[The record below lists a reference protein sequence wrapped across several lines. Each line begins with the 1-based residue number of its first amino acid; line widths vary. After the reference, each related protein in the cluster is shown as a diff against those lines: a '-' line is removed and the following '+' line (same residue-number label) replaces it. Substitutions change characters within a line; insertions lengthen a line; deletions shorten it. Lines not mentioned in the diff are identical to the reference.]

1 MKKRILS
8 FLLALLMVVEMIP
21 AQVFATEG
29 MESMPIPT
37 ETVNASTM
45 EAAANA
51 DVDPVET
58 TIAEADG
65 APADNCPYCD
75 DTLNDAGETVH
86 TENCNTNFAVDA
98 SGEVGKSAAFSNVWA
113 PALYTNEKP
122 TAGFD
127 YENGLLEA
135 AYDYDNAPLVTI
147 TDWYWDVSGPV
158 LWYRVAPL
166 EGESLPDGITTD
178 SWILQKYTN
187 EDDSANMLY
196 FVDLGILG
204 KTIAFEDASALLY
217 DGIDGNTM
225 EVDGAILRNMVVT
238 DLSTDGVDVWYRV
251 GAAVGETW
259 PEVYALYQY
268 VRASDV
274 KIVEPVKPESV
285 CDICGKPGCTAL
297 HFVCVYCG
305 EYDCGKTHLYFSKC
319 EKYDCDITHVFCG
332 ICGELDCG
340 KEHESIV
347 PVTTPV
353 IPEQPELTE
362 GADVS
367 VVDAFGNA
375 VTEEGYMLIHGKQAS
390 FSAWSALEDAEH
402 VNYQWQIRYDSRQ
415 NLWADI
421 QGQTGKGILVSP
433 AMFLNVL
440 DEENATEIRC
450 VMTSGAQ
457 SQTSLEIPVHIEQET
472 AILSID
478 RISEATSENAA
489 VVVAEDEENKVNLI
503 INYLFLKDSSIAASP
518 WAASLPKGTAY
529 SNTETPI
536 TVPTIAGYKPK
547 LDVAGSGV
555 TLDGNE
561 LTLNLS
567 AEQLNSD
574 VTVDVWYEPDYVK
587 VMVYHYHQNINNDNY
602 TLADTDIIENQ
613 YKTEQTVGDVHK
625 TYSGFYNLLYEKPV
639 VAADGSTVVEVYYNR
654 YYYLMT
660 FDLDGGYGVKP
671 IYARY
676 GADIEIQSPTK
687 AGHAFNNWTPAVP
700 ATMPVNGGTYQAIWT
715 ATTAQYTVSYWIVN
729 DDGTRTLIGTHIN
742 TGVPGSLVSG
752 KDDLGTDDGYICNE
766 ESEHVHSAACY
777 SCNHIEHNHT
787 KDCFTNIYSND
798 PGANGKDVIRELG
811 DNEPE
816 SGYVYVV
823 QVKGGNFWPKIYLN
837 GTYYAIT
844 GTDDT
849 TDPAAFSGIIEGE
862 PLGTA
867 TKVFSNETLI
877 VTKYKAKTDCGS
889 EQHIHAA
896 SCTLTCSQHEHDP
909 DKCYFQDT
917 KYLEYIA
924 SDSTDNVAYKTETDI
939 VINGDGTS
947 IVNVYYQYKKYTLRF
962 YYAATEGG
970 SDTNND
976 GVNDTGFS
984 SIKIVGGTTY
994 PFGKH
999 KDNNY
1004 STPDTSNDEA
1014 LLEHEYFNYKSEW
1027 GSISALPTLNARGL
1041 ARNYTTGAETY
1052 SQTQGTSDKS
1062 VTYHYISFDARYGDD
1077 ISGLWPCGV
1086 FNSATRTDKTNANGW
1101 AGKEAFVSAWNGEH
1115 HVKYTQD
1122 NSNQTIKGVYEK
1134 LDENLLFDPIYPD
1147 EQVVSY
1153 LCFWENGAN
1162 IGWSVPEL
1170 YRYNIYLEAYT
1181 GQDVTGKSPIIRDGK
1196 TYYLS
1201 DSYET
1206 CDNSTIGE
1214 QTQVSLTGYD
1224 KVFFDKARDGYS
1236 IAPIKDSNPA
1246 QYFEYKE
1253 MKGTDDASLLQQ
1265 SGYFDNRL
1273 YQEGY
1278 EVYFYYNAK
1287 RHPLIFWNHDDF
1299 LQDGSGSQAA
1309 YNEPLTKHFE
1319 GITVN
1324 GVEYEGA
1331 NDLVVK
1337 PEYYPKSLE
1346 PDAYEFEGWY
1356 LSPTFEPET
1365 KVIPANITM
1374 PNEPMRVYA
1383 KWVPIKHTV
1392 KFFIDN
1398 QATQTIPEQL
1408 GDAYAKFNKT
1418 VLHGT
1423 TFATTSEEFVPRT
1436 TDDENHPYKEFEFVG
1451 WFYEED
1457 GEEKAFDPVN
1467 MPVTQDLDL
1476 YAKWSLNILCP
1487 YIVYFAYDKDGDNV
1501 VDPDEYVADPIT
1513 GSTLA
1518 GNSVTIDAKGN
1529 TSLYPDY
1536 QNSYFPN
1543 VASHNFVLMPQ
1554 YDNDGNQIS
1563 TVEVFWYTLRE
1574 TVPYTVRYLDKE
1586 TGKPV
1591 EKNGT
1596 PVANK
1601 TVSDNTK
1608 AVVTENFVVVP
1619 GYKPDAFQK
1628 SLPVVP
1634 NQENVIT
1641 FYYTKD
1647 TVHAPVQVIHYIE
1660 NLGTGYTVYQET
1672 TDLNGIIGSDYT
1684 ASILNITGF
1693 DFDHATANDVTIES
1707 GQQITSQVPETGLQ
1721 LKLYYKREVYAYR
1734 VRYLEFGTDE
1744 ELAPDKFGGD
1754 HGETARYNEVVTEYA
1769 IDIEKDMDGDGKFED
1784 FQLYEATNDPQTATI
1799 KDDSTVITF
1808 YYVRCTQNLSVTKTV
1823 TGEGADPD
1831 QLFHFTLTSTATDF
1845 GGENSAYSYTV
1856 GSDTYTAVA
1865 QNDTLSFS
1873 LKKDQTAIFQKLP
1886 TAKYTVSE
1894 QYLPVGYYC
1903 EGPVQET
1910 TLTKDASETITVE
1923 NTYAPANLTITKTV
1937 TVEEIGTNT
1946 PERSD
1951 FEFTIAFPDSVTP
1964 AAAYNYVI
1972 KDKDGKPVADENGN
1986 NTRTAT
1992 VTNGQMKIYLEKDQ
2006 TAEFLNLPVGA
2017 YTVTETD
2024 YSAQGYDSNYKVN
2037 NAADYT
2043 EGEAAP
2049 VTLVKNETQA
2059 VEFMNRFP
2067 VGDLIIEKTVTKEF
2081 YGTEW
2086 IGDTFTFTV
2095 ERTTEGRP
2103 LIIGNQY
2110 RILLDDVAQD
2120 ANIVVGDDNKLTVS
2134 IPFTK
2139 AEADA
2144 VDWNAEN
2151 ANLMH
2156 KLTIKNLP
2164 AGTYQV
2170 TEAEDAVY
2178 VQAPSNR
2185 IVSGLVIPAEEV
2197 KASFTNTVKRKS
2209 GGLYLE
2215 KELIPAEGYI
2225 PNELPQGTKFSF
2237 EIELLEQP
2245 PVQDTA
2251 FKTVFPPKKYK
2262 ILNTSNELVDG
2273 DDAPTSITMKN
2284 GKFTVEIQAG
2294 QSVTVEGVP
2303 EGRYR
2308 ITEATLPYYANSFAH
2323 KEDGNWIKKPS
2334 TSTAD
2339 GQMYTEIAVKPNTTA
2354 EVKCTNTYPVYRAEL
2369 IIQKLVTKEY
2379 DRDTLP
2385 DAKFTFTV
2393 TLAEEDRQEYN
2404 YTVYDADG
2412 NNPKTG
2418 KATVENK
2425 VFVIQDLKAGQYV
2438 VVEEMPVCGY
2448 TVTESG
2454 VSAEASIQ
2462 DYNISYQVYQSTMG
2476 TDASTKPNT
2485 SGEVI
2490 ESYDTSSVSRTFAA
2504 GHTDTLVFTNQYKR
2518 HLGEL
2523 KITKQLA
2530 KDSVNTGEKF
2540 LFRITGANGF
2550 SMSIALEAGQSQ
2562 TIFDLPLGE
2571 YTVTEDT
2578 SWNWRYNLNSSNGV
2592 KVTLRNGEKAPV
2604 TAEVTFENAYS
2615 NSSWLT
2621 DTDVETNNFEKSTS
2635 ANSN

>member
-122 TAGFD
+122 AAGFD

-305 EYDCGKTHLYFSKC
+305 EYDCGKTHLYCSKC

-340 KEHESIV
+340 KDHESIV
-347 PVTTPV
+347 PATTPV

-421 QGQTGKGILVSP
+421 QGQTGKDILVSP

-503 INYLFLKDSSIAASP
+503 VNYLFSKDSAIAASP

-536 TVPTIAGYKPK
+536 TVPTIAGYKPN
-547 LDVAGSGV
+547 LDVADGV

-574 VTVDVWYEPDYVK
+574 VTVNVWYEPDYVK

-602 TLADTDIIENQ
+602 TLADTDIIEDQ
-613 YKTEQTVGDVHK
+613 YKTEDTVGDVHN

-676 GADIEIQSPTK
+676 GADIKIQSPTK

-742 TGVPGSLVSG
+742 TGVSGSLVSG
-752 KDDLGTDDGYICNE
+752 KDDLGTADGYICNE
-766 ESEHVHSAACY
+766 ESSHTHSASCY
-777 SCNHIEHNHT
+777 SCNSAGHT
-787 KDCFTNIYSND
+787 HTAGCFTNIQEKH
-798 PGANGKDVIRELG
+798 PGTNGETVIKEIDG
-811 DNEPE
+811 NEPE

-823 QVKGGNFWPKIYLN
+823 QVQGGEYWPKIYLN
-837 GTYYAIT
+837 GTYYYIP

-924 SDSTDNVAYKTETDI
+924 SDSTDNVAYKTDKDV

-947 IVNVYYQYKKYTLRF
+947 IVNVYYQYKQYTLRF

-970 SDTNND
+970 RDTNND

-999 KDNNY
+999 TDNNY

-1052 SQTQGTSDKS
+1052 SENDLS
-1062 VTYHYISFDARYGDD
+1062 VTYHYISFTARYGDN

-1086 FNSATRTDKTNANGW
+1086 FNSATRTDKDDTNKWSGT
-1101 AGKEAFVSAWNGEH
+1101 EAFVSAWNGEH
-1115 HVKYTQD
+1115 HVKYTQV

-1134 LDENLLFDPIYPD
+1134 LDENLLFHPNYTD

-1383 KWVPIKHTV
+1383 KWVPIEHTV

-1408 GDAYAKFNKT
+1408 GDAYAKFNNQT

-1423 TFATTSEEFVPRT
+1423 TFAATSEEFVPRT
-1436 TDDENHPYKEFEFVG
+1436 TDDENHPYKDFEFVG

-1596 PVANK
+1596 PVAEK

-1608 AVVTENFVVVP
+1608 AVVTENFQYVY
-1619 GYKPDAFQK
+1619 GYKPDAYQK
-1628 SLPVVP
+1628 TLILVP
-1634 NQENVIT
+1634 EAENVIT

-1672 TDLNGIIGSDYT
+1672 TDLNGIIGNSYS
-1684 ASILNITGF
+1684 AVALNITGF
-1693 DFDHATANDVTIES
+1693 NFDYATANEVRIEAGQPVS
-1707 GQQITSQVPETGLQ
+1707 GQIPEEGLQ
-1721 LKLYYKREVYAYR
+1721 LKLYYNRTLHKYTVKYLEQGSNQVLANEKLVEG
-1734 VRYLEFGTDE
+1734 VRYKT
-1744 ELAPDKFGGD
+1744 
-1754 HGETARYNEVVTEYA
+1754 VVTEYA
-1769 IDIEKDMDGDGKFED
+1769 VNIEKDMDGDGKFED
-1784 FQLYEATNDPQTATI
+1784 FQLYEATNNPQTATI

-1808 YYVRCTQNLSVTKTV
+1808 YYVRCTAEELSVKKILN
-1823 TGEGADPD
+1823 GNPD
-1831 QLFHFTLTSTATDF
+1831 ENISFNFTLTSTATDF
-1845 GGENSAYSYTV
+1845 GGENVAYAYEMDGNRYTI
-1856 GSDTYTAVA
+1856 TAE
-1865 QNDTLSFS
+1865 NGMLSFS
-1873 LKKDQTAIFQKLP
+1873 LKKDQTIKFLNLP
-1886 TAKYTVSE
+1886 TAKYTVTE
-1894 QYLPVGYYC
+1894 QSLPVGYYC
-1903 EGPVQET
+1903 VEPVQET
-1910 TLTKDASETITVE
+1910 TLTKDASKTITVE

-1951 FEFTIAFPDSVTP
+1951 FEFTVAFPDSVTP

-1972 KDKDGKPVADENGN
+1972 KDKDGNLVADENGN
-1986 NTRTAT
+1986 TTRSAA
-1992 VTNGQMKIYLEKDQ
+1992 VSNEQMTITLQKNQ
-2006 TAEFLNLPVGA
+2006 TAQFVNLPVGA

-2037 NAADYT
+2037 DAAAYT

-2081 YGTEW
+2081 SGTEW

-2215 KELIPAEGYI
+2215 KELIPAEGFI

-2251 FKTVFPPKKYK
+2251 FKTVFSPKKYK

-2308 ITEATLPYYANSFAH
+2308 ITEASLPSYANSFAH
-2323 KEDGNWIKKPS
+2323 KKDGKWIEKS

-2393 TLAEEDRQEYN
+2393 TLAEEDLQEYN

-2418 KATVENK
+2418 KATVANK

-2438 VVEEMPVCGY
+2438 VVEKMPVCGY

-2462 DYNISYQVYQSTMG
+2462 DYNISYQVYQSEMG
-2476 TDASTKPNT
+2476 VSASTAPNT
-2485 SGEVI
+2485 SSTAVI
-2490 ESYDTSSVSRTFAA
+2490 SGNESSVSRTFVA
-2504 GHTDTLVFTNQYKR
+2504 GKTDTVVFTNQYKR
-2518 HLGEL
+2518 HLSSL
-2523 KITKQLA
+2523 TITK
-2530 KDSVNTGEKF
+2530 TGSETIDANQSF
-2540 LFRITGANGF
+2540 LFHVKGND
-2550 SMSIALEAGQSQ
+2550 LELDVVIHGNKSVTIDGLSVGQ
-2562 TIFDLPLGE
+2562 T

-2578 SWNWRYNLNSSNGV
+2578 DWSWRYTPNANGKTV
-2592 KVTLRNGEKAPV
+2592 KIIPNGN
-2604 TAEVTFENAYS
+2604 TVTFDNGR
-2615 NSSWLT
+2615 NKQQWLNGGSWC
-2621 DTDVETNNFEKSTS
+2621 DNRFTN
-2635 ANSN
+2635 